1 MILDKFK
8 NKKKDKSITPSEGYK
23 NYLKNI
29 KIEKIKI
36 EQLKPAKYNPRK
48 NLTEK
53 DPEYQKIKKSI
64 IKFGYVAPIIVNK
77 DFTVIGGH
85 QRLKVLEE
93 LGYKEIECN
102 VVNLNKKEEK
112 ALNIALN
119 NINGE
124 WDNEKL
130 EELIKELKDDDFD
143 LSMIGFDDDE
153 IERMLEDEINIKD
166 DKFELDKEL
175 KQINKPI
182 SRLGD
187 IWILGKHR
195 LMCGDSTNINDIEK
209 LMGNDIAKCIFTSPP
224 YNMSSKMYENYDDN
238 LESRKY
244 IDFNLNV
251 VKLWI
256 KYLRGFLFWNISYNK
271 NSRWEFIEILYKIV
285 KETGLKFME
294 LIVWDKGHGM
304 PIVSKN
310 MLTRQYED
318 ILMVGNDEEI
328 SEDMELYYLGTTDRK
343 AYFNKKTGKGISNY
357 WRISTGNTQLE
368 NHKACFP
375 LDLPVKAIELTTS
388 KDDIVIDCF
397 GGSGTT
403 LIAAE
408 QTGRK
413 CYTMELD
420 PVYCDV
426 IVKRW
431 EKFTGRKAQKE

>member
-1 MILDKFK
+1 M
-8 NKKKDKSITPSEGYK
+8 
-23 NYLKNI
+23 

-36 EQLKPAKYNPRK
+36 EKLKPAEYNPRK
-48 NLTEK
+48 DLKQE
-53 DPEYQKIKKSI
+53 DEEYQKIKKSI
-64 IKFGYVAPIIVNK
+64 TEFGYVAPVIVNSNM
-77 DFTVIGGH
+77 TVIGGH
-85 QRLKVLEE
+85 QRLKILKE
-93 LGYKEIECN
+93 LGYTDVEC
-102 VVNLNKKEEK
+102 VIVDLDPNKEK

-119 NINGE
+119 KISGD
-124 WDNEKL
+124 WDNDKL
-130 EELIKELKDDDFD
+130 EEL
-143 LSMIGFDDDE
+143 LS
-153 IERMLEDEINIKD
+153 
-166 DKFELDKEL
+166 EL
-175 KQINKPI
+175 KQTDIDMDVTGFSFDEVENILKETLDSKEDDFEVEETLNEIEQPVTK
-182 SRLGD
+182 LGD

-195 LMCGDSTNINDIEK
+195 LMCGDSTSKDDVEK
-209 LMGNDIAKCIFTSPP
+209 LMKNDVAKCIFTSPP
-224 YNMSSKMYENYDDN
+224 YNMSSRMYENYEDN

-251 VKLWI
+251 VKLWTN
-256 KYLRGFLFWNISYNK
+256 YLKGFLFWNISYNK

-304 PIVSKN
+304 PITSKE

-318 ILMVGNDEEI
+318 ILMVGNEEAI
-328 SEDMELYYLGTTDRK
+328 SEDMELYYLGTTDKK

-357 WRISTGNTQLE
+357 WRISTGNTQLD

-375 LDLPVKAIELTTS
+375 LELPVKAIELTTNR
-388 KDDIVIDCF
+388 DDIIIDCF

-408 QTGRK
+408 KTDRK

-426 IVKRW
+426 IIRRW
-431 EKFTGRKAQKE
+431 ENLTGKKAEKE

>member
-1 MILDKFK
+1 M
-8 NKKKDKSITPSEGYK
+8 
-23 NYLKNI
+23 

-36 EQLKPAKYNPRK
+36 DKLKSAKYNPRK
-48 NLTEK
+48 DLKPE
-53 DPEYQKIKKSI
+53 DEEYQKIKKSI
-64 IKFGYVAPIIVNK
+64 IKFGYVDPVIVNK
-77 DFTVIGGH
+77 DLTVIGGH
-85 QRLKVLEE
+85 QRIKVLNE

-102 VVNLNKKEEK
+102 IVDLNKKEEK

-119 NINGE
+119 NIMGE
-124 WDNEKL
+124 WDNNKLEKL
-130 EELIKELKDDDFD
+130 IEELKEDDFD
-143 LSMIGFDDDE
+143 LSVTGFTNDE
-153 IERMLEDEINIKD
+153 IEKMIEAENKIKD
-166 DKFELDKEL
+166 DKFELKNALKE
-175 KQINKPI
+175 IHEPI
-182 SRLGD
+182 SKIGD
-187 IWILGKHR
+187 IWILGRHR
-195 LMCGDSTNINDIEK
+195 LMCGDSTNMNDIEK

-238 LESRKY
+238 LESRNY

-285 KETGLKFME
+285 KDTGLKFME
-294 LIVWDKGHGM
+294 LIVWDKGHGI
-304 PIVSKN
+304 PITSKN

-318 ILMVGNDEEI
+318 ILMVGNDEAI
-328 SEDMELYYLGTTDRK
+328 SEDMELYYLGTTDKK

-357 WRISTGNTQLE
+357 WRINTGHTQLE

-375 LDLPVKAIELTTS
+375 LELPIKAIELTTL
-388 KDDIVIDCF
+388 KDEIVIDCF

-408 QTGRK
+408 QIDRK

-426 IVKRW
+426 IIKRW
-431 EKFTGRKAQKE
+431 EKFTGKRAKKE